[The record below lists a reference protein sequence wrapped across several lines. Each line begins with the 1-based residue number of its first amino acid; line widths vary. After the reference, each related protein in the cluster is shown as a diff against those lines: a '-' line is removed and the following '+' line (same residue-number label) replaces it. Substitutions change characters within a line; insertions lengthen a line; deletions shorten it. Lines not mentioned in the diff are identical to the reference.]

1 VTSNANGDPLPSIF
15 TEEYLSNGDSK
26 LEVATSDL
34 ADSKDYLLQ
43 LWVYY
48 GTFQAETTT
57 KVDFMV
63 RIVNPCANAVLT
75 IDDTIFKPPP
85 TLTMLQYVNY
95 DP

>member
-1 VTSNANGDPLPSIF
+1 M
-15 TEEYLSNGDSK
+15 
-26 LEVATSDL
+26 ATSDL

-48 GTFQAETTT
+48 KDFEAETTT

-63 RIVNPCANAVLT
+63 RVVNTCTLAVLT
-75 IDDTIFKPPP
+75 IDDAVFKPPP
-85 TLTMLQYVNY
+85 TLTMLQYINY